1 MFIVVFPDLNFMSLY
16 FDFQQQCT
24 SRTHDNIL
32 THSSWRATTEGR
44 YHQSKTCC
52 RGEYNWISRK
62 SNNKNVR
69 SNHLKDTYQ
78 LRDFY
83 TRRKIFRIGH
93 WKLLFRNF
101 HGLIRI
107 YENTHQIN
115 STRHYC
121 TSQVK
126 LLS

>member
-83 TRRKIFRIGH
+83 TRRKIFRMGH

-115 STRHYC
+115 STRNCC
-121 TSQVK
+121 T
-126 LLS
+126 